1 MGVGDHARPDLSGA
15 IVRGRDHDRHLQRRL
30 DNLHLPRPRV
40 RMAEDALVR
49 RDRDAAD
56 SLYARDGPA
65 HNVHPEDLSD
75 ERDRFVVVAR
85 MDDRSVVVAEDVVAD
100 RAEPMRERV
109 DRVAD
114 RVELRLLDERGCEDA
129 FRIQRQSEPTTVE
142 CPTLVTMGEVSSA
155 PTMCRVADLGTSGA
169 TISSSSFAAQKTPM

>member
-1 MGVGDHARPDLSGA
+1 
-15 IVRGRDHDRHLQRRL
+15 
-30 DNLHLPRPRV
+30 
-40 RMAEDALVR
+40 MAEDALVR

-56 SLYARDGPA
+56 RLDARDGPA
-65 HNVHPEDLSD
+65 HDVHAEDLTD
-75 ERDRFVVVAR
+75 EGDRFVVVAR
-85 MDDRSVVVAEDVVAD
+85 MDHRSVVVAEDVVPH
-100 RAEPMRERV
+100 RAESMGQRV

-114 RVELRLLDERGCEDA
+114 PVELRLLDERDA
-129 FRIQRQSEPTTVE
+129 RMPFEFNARSEPTTVE